1 MSNEEIDL
9 RLKDPNHET
18 TDSSYVTTLME
29 HMEYLKEEIKTKNY
43 IFSHFLINITIPI
56 TIITMVVI
64 IKIIEIIIIRIRIIV
79 IIIIMIITYNNCS
92 LSYKNSNNNK

>member
-29 HMEYLKEEIKTKNY
+29 HMEYLKEEIKTKLYFQSLSNQYNY
-43 IFSHFLINITIPI
+43 
-56 TIITMVVI
+56 
-64 IKIIEIIIIRIRIIV
+64 
-79 IIIIMIITYNNCS
+79 TYNDNNNGS
-92 LSYKNSNNNK
+92 NNKNNRNNNNNNKNNSNNNNNDNNL

>member
-56 TIITMVVI
+56 TIITMVAI
-64 IKIIEIIIIRIRIIV
+64 IKIIEIIIIIIRIIV

>member
-18 TDSSYVTTLME
+18 TDSSYITTLME

-64 IKIIEIIIIRIRIIV
+64 IKIIEIIIIIIRIIV

>member
-64 IKIIEIIIIRIRIIV
+64 IKIIEIIIIIRRIIV

>member
-56 TIITMVVI
+56 TIITIVVI
-64 IKIIEIIIIRIRIIV
+64 IKIIEIIIIRIIIV
-79 IIIIMIITYNNCS
+79 IIIIIMIITYNNCS

>member
-9 RLKDPNHET
+9 RLKDLNHET
-18 TDSSYVTTLME
+18 TNSSYVTTLME

-56 TIITMVVI
+56 TIITIVVI
-64 IKIIEIIIIRIRIIV
+64 IKIIEIIIRIIIV
-79 IIIIMIITYNNCS
+79 IIIIIMIITYNNCS

>member
-43 IFSHFLINITIPI
+43 IFSHFLINVTIPI

-64 IKIIEIIIIRIRIIV
+64 IKIIEIIIIIRIIV